1 MYRWFLLFLYAPLLP
16 GQSAQINVM
25 LSNSVEAW
33 NRGDLVAFVSDYE
46 DSAET
51 TYVGREVVR
60 GRTAILD
67 RYRRNYPTREAMG
80 TLAFSNVEVRSLTGD
95 LALVTGEYRLKR
107 SAAGGGDAQ
116 GRYTLLLRKRGAA
129 WKIIHDH
136 SSSI

>member
-1 MYRWFLLFLYAPLLP
+1 MYRWFLLFLHAPLMH
-16 GQSAQINVM
+16 AQTDPINLM
-25 LSNSVEAW
+25 LTGSVEAW

-46 DSAET
+46 DSFET
-51 TYVGREVVR
+51 TSVGREVVR
-60 GRTAILD
+60 GRKAILD

-80 TLAFSNVEVRSLTGD
+80 TLAFSNIEVRPLTGD
-95 LALVTGEYRLKR
+95 LALVTGEYHLKR

-116 GRYTLLLRKRGAA
+116 GRYTLLLCKRGAD